1 MQRTKNYYIYFCII
15 KKGTFQ
21 VKYFYILRM
30 CCFFVPLH
38 IEAVKV
44 IIQSRFPTTY
54 KQKERRAKLLKTK
67 NKKKNY
73 RLASTEKSLSFTPVC
88 FVKPRLVQ
96 QKSLNLY
103 TA

>member
-44 IIQSRFPTTY
+44 IIQSRFPKTY

-67 NKKKNY
+67 NKKK
-73 RLASTEKSLSFTPVC
+73 TIDWP
-88 FVKPRLVQ
+88 Q
-96 QKSLNLY
+96 QRKACPLHQSALLNHG
-103 TA
+103 

>member
-44 IIQSRFPTTY
+44 IIQSRFPKTY

-67 NKKKNY
+67 KK
-73 RLASTEKSLSFTPVC
+73 TIDWP
-88 FVKPRLVQ
+88 Q
-96 QKSLNLY
+96 QRKACPLHQSALLNHG
-103 TA
+103 

>member
-44 IIQSRFPTTY
+44 IIQSRFSKTY

-67 NKKKNY
+67 KK
-73 RLASTEKSLSFTPVC
+73 TIDWP
-88 FVKPRLVQ
+88 Q
-96 QKSLNLY
+96 QRKACPLHQSALLNHG
-103 TA
+103 

>member
-21 VKYFYILRM
+21 VKYFYILSM

-44 IIQSRFPTTY
+44 IIQSRFPKRH
-54 KQKERRAKLLKTK
+54 KQKEKRAKLLKKKKKHTH
-67 NKKKNY
+67 NKK
-73 RLASTEKSLSFTPVC
+73 L
-88 FVKPRLVQ
+88 
-96 QKSLNLY
+96 
-103 TA
+103 